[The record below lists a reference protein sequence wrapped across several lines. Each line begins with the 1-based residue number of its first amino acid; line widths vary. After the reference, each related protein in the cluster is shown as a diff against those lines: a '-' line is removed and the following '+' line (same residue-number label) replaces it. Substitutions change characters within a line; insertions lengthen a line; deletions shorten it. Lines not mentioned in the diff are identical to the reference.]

1 MLLRLFFVTLLIFLK
16 AFEALRSVKKLSI
29 RALAIYSRQKAC
41 VEELNVVE
49 YQMGKLYPYS
59 DQYVCSGKIYFI
71 STMLLTEVNVY
82 HTKFGRRFPKTERGF
97 QVKDYSI
104 RYV

>member
-1 MLLRLFFVTLLIFLK
+1 M
-16 AFEALRSVKKLSI
+16 E
-29 RALAIYSRQKAC
+29 
-41 VEELNVVE
+41 
-49 YQMGKLYPYS
+49 KLYPYS
-59 DQYVCSGKIYFI
+59 DQYVCSGKIYII

-82 HTKFGRRFPKTERGF
+82 HTEFGCRFSKTEKGF

>member
-1 MLLRLFFVTLLIFLK
+1 M
-16 AFEALRSVKKLSI
+16 RSGKKLSI
-29 RALAIYSRQKAC
+29 RTLAIYSRQKAC

-49 YQMGKLYPYS
+49 YQMEKLYPYS
-59 DQYVCSGKIYFI
+59 DQYVCSGKIYII

-82 HTKFGRRFPKTERGF
+82 HTEFGCRFSKTEKGF